1 MKQIIITKK
10 AGTLPEEEN
19 LMASLT
25 RKQKNSLDKFE
36 NMLIEGANENSKSTD
51 LFIKSFFGI
60 ANYDDFLTVDKCHF
74 VKKDKVTGINDA
86 IEICSEFKNC
96 KIEQCLMVAADENDN
111 FIFAENIS
119 KNSSVISSQ
128 CDYKKIKNLKKIYPK
143 AEKCY
148 VIHNH
153 IPFPNLPSCFS
164 DDDCIFLNKMMLKI
178 YKYEMYIIDAG
189 VITPEEFFTL
199 REEKAF
205 SWDFKEKT
213 LEIE

>member
-1 MKQIIITKK
+1 M
-10 AGTLPEEEN
+10 E
-19 LMASLT
+19 
-25 RKQKNSLDKFE
+25 RKISLDEFE
-36 NMLIEGANENSKSTD
+36 NILIKGAKENSRSTD
-51 LFIKSFFGI
+51 LFIKSFFGVL
-60 ANYDDFLTVDKCHF
+60 NYDDFVSANKCHF
-74 VKKDKVTGINDA
+74 VKKDKINGINDA
-86 IEICSEFKNC
+86 IKICAEFKNC
-96 KIEQCLMVAADENDN
+96 KIEQCLLVAADENDN

-119 KNSSVISSQ
+119 KNSSVLSTQ
-128 CDYKKIKNLKKIYPK
+128 CDYEKIKKLKKKYPK

-153 IPFPNLPSCFS
+153 IPFPNLSSCFS
-164 DDDCIFLNKMMLKI
+164 EDDCTFLNTMMRKI
-178 YKYEMYIIDAG
+178 YKYEFYIIDAG